1 MKLLRRLEVEPILLP
16 VLVKKILNL
25 NSLFDTWQKL
35 DTFVSGCS
43 FGEFNRQEM
52 PVWEW
57 NQSGTQLQQKE
68 FQQTIKEREEKRKPC
83 YKNSPAKCNYSEFGL
98 LPSTPEGIL
107 LFAEF
112 SECNLVP
119 KENQK
124 EKKQKSATA
133 FTIFSVL
140 LCMRKHMKDREIIVL
155 LWKKTETCKADV
167 LSMHK
172 RDWLDTE

>member
-16 VLVKKILNL
+16 VLVKQKILNL

-68 FQQTIKEREEKRKPC
+68 FQQTIKEREEKRKPR

-119 KENQK
+119 KEK
-124 EKKQKSATA
+124 DKKVPLLSP
-133 FTIFSVL
+133 FSQFCFVW
-140 LCMRKHMKDREIIVL
+140 ESI
-155 LWKKTETCKADV
+155 WKTEKLLYCCERRQNLAKQMFSARIRGTD
-167 LSMHK
+167 
-172 RDWLDTE
+172 